1 MENVK
6 TLIIQDNNPDLLLF
20 LAAIIAVV
28 LIVVN
33 LIGIYMKKKRKQ
45 RLEETKQKIIKRHEQ
60 LEIEFSRK
68 EAEQNAKKNSSYHN
82 PY

>member
-68 EAEQNAKKNSSYHN
+68 EAEQNAKKNSSYHH